1 MSFPPPPPPPP
12 PPPQQRQQQSRNQ
25 FPPPPPQNPRQQ
37 QQQQQQQSFQGRPP
51 PPPPP
56 PQQHSQNQF
65 LPPPPPPQNLQ
76 SVGSNVPPHHSHPG
90 NYGQQHQQQTIQTR
104 PPPPPAPMIPPPP
117 NPPSLPG
124 HAHTNYN
131 QQHQQQ
137 QQHQHQGNHNINNI
151 QQQQQQQQPV
161 YTSQQSAHQY
171 PQNNSHQQQQQQKQ
185 QPPSCPPLFTR
196 PQVDGEINIDAP
208 LPMYYPKGC
217 WSNDNP
223 DQNELPPAA
232 DSRFISLDDGN
243 AAPDFI
249 RSTMYRIPSDRHI
262 LRSATGDS
270 EDTNHKHDYMGL
282 LCTPL
287 AFPSSDHPPPPSDFV
302 LGSNNIERA
311 LLPDSGALGRVPV
324 DYTTNRDAPPRCS
337 RCYAYV
343 NPYWTI
349 SKCNFCGRSSNSFGQ
364 GSSGS
369 TQSQYGEKV
378 GTVDYP
384 VQGPYITRT
393 SSGPVRP
400 NWIFCVDLTC
410 PKVID
415 YIDLI
420 LDEIWPAF
428 YHNIVMAHIE
438 TTQGQHGRP
447 VVLPRVAMAFVC
459 STGIYIPQKSQIRED
474 EMVPLSQDGFI
485 VMPDVA
491 HDEAFS
497 PLPLSEWSWSFP
509 DEYEDLL
516 SLWNTRIRPVLL
528 PQLIRDRVKNYH
540 KNPSSTSHSER
551 KGGYSMSAGGAALE
565 FLVDALEESGGRAVL
580 WTWRRPNYG
589 LGALVDRERVSG
601 GNNNSH
607 RSSSSNIGGTSL
619 YMPLQDSITNPKVQ
633 KDPNLKAA
641 ADFYTQLGK
650 RCVKAK
656 VALDIVLHTNP
667 DVTQSFLD
675 VATLGSLCEISGGRL
690 IWIDK
695 VSYESTEVWKKAIHE
710 ELMRPLYL
718 SGWDVIFKVRCSQG
732 LQIRSIVSSVGSLRT
747 SSSIGQDDELE
758 LSVVTPET
766 CLGVTLEHR
775 IGGLPTPK
783 DNKFAFVQT
792 ALLYTNPWTGDRRI
806 RISTLAIRVTS
817 EPKQVLPAMD
827 FGALAA
833 LQLRMNFPHSNYSS
847 SSKFSLDG
855 ISATFDA
862 SSPDQKGDNLLTD
875 ARHDMFTACRQVLV
889 AHRKLV
895 SKYQTPPIGQLL
907 IPESLQLWPLFVM
920 SAAKSPLLRP
930 SVPRRGTGTQSAV
943 PSPRGDERAYYIYHA
958 RKVCPS
964 SSMLLVNPL
973 LFDLGE
979 SLGLY
984 DERPLGQAGR
994 EIATYQWKKL
1004 REPGSSI
1011 LDPMANLKNS
1021 PVVDLPSPL
1030 PATVSNLAED
1040 GIYLLDTCFVVFVLI
1055 EQGVD
1060 DDQILNEDLQSKI
1073 HTAVQQFQLWSQVAR
1088 EPTCLRPTASLPV
1101 VMVRQKT
1108 DVAQYQALLRWM
1120 VLDATSHDKDFG
1132 TFCTSLQQQIYKRI

>member
-1 MSFPPPPPPPP
+1 MSFPPPPPP

-151 QQQQQQQQPV
+151 QQQQQQQPV

-171 PQNNSHQQQQQQKQ
+171 PQNNSHQQHQQQQHQ

>member
-1 MSFPPPPPPPP
+1 MSL
-12 PPPQQRQQQSRNQ
+12 QR
-25 FPPPPPQNPRQQ
+25 
-37 QQQQQQQSFQGRPP
+37 
-51 PPPPP
+51 
-56 PQQHSQNQF
+56 
-65 LPPPPPPQNLQ
+65 
-76 SVGSNVPPHHSHPG
+76 
-90 NYGQQHQQQTIQTR
+90 
-104 PPPPPAPMIPPPP
+104 
-117 NPPSLPG
+117 
-124 HAHTNYN
+124 
-131 QQHQQQ
+131 
-137 QQHQHQGNHNINNI
+137 
-151 QQQQQQQQPV
+151 
-161 YTSQQSAHQY
+161 
-171 PQNNSHQQQQQQKQ
+171 
-185 QPPSCPPLFTR
+185 
-196 PQVDGEINIDAP
+196 
-208 LPMYYPKGC
+208 
-217 WSNDNP
+217 
-223 DQNELPPAA
+223 
-232 DSRFISLDDGN
+232 
-243 AAPDFI
+243 
-249 RSTMYRIPSDRHI
+249 
-262 LRSATGDS
+262 
-270 EDTNHKHDYMGL
+270 
-282 LCTPL
+282 
-287 AFPSSDHPPPPSDFV
+287 
-302 LGSNNIERA
+302 
-311 LLPDSGALGRVPV
+311 
-324 DYTTNRDAPPRCS
+324 
-337 RCYAYV
+337 
-343 NPYWTI
+343 
-349 SKCNFCGRSSNSFGQ
+349 FG
-364 GSSGS
+364 
-369 TQSQYGEKV
+369 
-378 GTVDYP
+378 
-384 VQGPYITRT
+384 
-393 SSGPVRP
+393 
-400 NWIFCVDLTC
+400 
-410 PKVID
+410 
-415 YIDLI
+415 
-420 LDEIWPAF
+420 
-428 YHNIVMAHIE
+428 
-438 TTQGQHGRP
+438 
-447 VVLPRVAMAFVC
+447 
-459 STGIYIPQKSQIRED
+459 
-474 EMVPLSQDGFI
+474 
-485 VMPDVA
+485 
-491 HDEAFS
+491 
-497 PLPLSEWSWSFP
+497 
-509 DEYEDLL
+509 
-516 SLWNTRIRPVLL
+516 
-528 PQLIRDRVKNYH
+528 
-540 KNPSSTSHSER
+540 
-551 KGGYSMSAGGAALE
+551 
-565 FLVDALEESGGRAVL
+565 
-580 WTWRRPNYG
+580 
-589 LGALVDRERVSG
+589 
-601 GNNNSH
+601 
-607 RSSSSNIGGTSL
+607 
-619 YMPLQDSITNPKVQ
+619 
-633 KDPNLKAA
+633 
-641 ADFYTQLGK
+641 
-650 RCVKAK
+650 
-656 VALDIVLHTNP
+656 
-667 DVTQSFLD
+667 
-675 VATLGSLCEISGGRL
+675 
-690 IWIDK
+690 
-695 VSYESTEVWKKAIHE
+695 KKAIHE

-1088 EPTCLRPTASLPV
+1088 EPKCLRPTASLPV

>member
-1 MSFPPPPPPPP
+1 MSFPPPPPP

-151 QQQQQQQQPV
+151 QQQQQQQQQPV